1 MANYVNF
8 NQIRG
13 AMTRDTGSVGQTRAQ
28 VRRADAATWTRLH
41 DLSLGVVVGI
51 LAFLALLLISS
62 AGWGQGRGIVSE
74 EPNFSGSSFWG
85 MVKPES
91 EELAALGFSGSG
103 MGAAA
108 FVNGRSTPKLHG
120 PLWHVA
126 DVEGGYA
133 SIRSTVSPLKCGCFT
148 ADGGNG
154 SMVYHLT
161 EYFGLAGDG
170 ARVWAP
176 GTATNQGLNLTTY
189 LGGPQVSALV
199 MGHLLP
205 FGHFLLGKAEADG
218 LATLR
223 GTGSTSAFADA
234 WGGGL
239 DLVLSHDTSVR
250 LAEIDEDITHFKE
263 AMGPRQSNVRLVF
276 GVVFHFKTK

>member
-8 NQIRG
+8 DEMRG
-13 AMTRDTGSVGQTRAQ
+13 AMTRDTGSIGEARAQ
-28 VRRADAATWTRLH
+28 VGRAAETWTRLH
-41 DLSLGVVVGI
+41 DLSLALVVGI

-62 AGWGQGRGIVSE
+62 AGWGQSREIVSA
-74 EPNFSGSSFWG
+74 EPNFWS

-108 FVNGRSTPKLHG
+108 FENGRGTPKLHG

-161 EYFGLAGDG
+161 EYLGVAGDG

-176 GTATNQGLNLTTY
+176 STATQGGLNLTTY

-223 GTGSTSAFADA
+223 GSGSTSAFADA

>member
-1 MANYVNF
+1 MRFQREISGEAGRFSEGSTRREAVS
-8 NQIRG
+8 IRE
-13 AMTRDTGSVGQTRAQ
+13 
-28 VRRADAATWTRLH
+28 RRSRTPAPWTRLH
-41 DLSLGVVVGI
+41 DVSLGLVVGI
-51 LAFLALLLISS
+51 LVFLALLLVATAS
-62 AGWGQGRGIVSE
+62 WGQTRALSSE
-74 EPNFSGSSFWG
+74 EPNFWG
-85 MVKPES
+85 LVQPEA
-91 EELAALGFSGSG
+91 EELASVGFAGSG

-108 FVNGRSTPKLHG
+108 FMKARTLPKLHG

-176 GTATNQGLNLTTY
+176 GTGGNQGLNLTTY
-189 LGGPQVSALV
+189 LGGPQASVLL
-199 MGHLLP
+199 MGRLLP
-205 FGHFLLGKAEADG
+205 FGHFLLGKAQVDG
-218 LATLR
+218 LASQ
-223 GTGSTSAFADA
+223 TGSSSAAAFADG
-234 WGGGL
+234 WGGGV

-250 LAEIDEDITHFKE
+250 LAEIDEDITHFHE
-263 AMGPRQSNVRLVF
+263 TLGPRQSNLRLVF

>member
-1 MANYVNF
+1 MADYCNF
-8 NQIRG
+8 VVMRG
-13 AMTRDTGSVGQTRAQ
+13 AMTRGTGSMGEARI
-28 VRRADAATWTRLH
+28 RGAAPWTRLH
-41 DLSLGVVVGI
+41 DLSLGLVTGI
-51 LAFLALLLISS
+51 LAFLALLLIAS
-62 AGWGQGRGIVSE
+62 AGWGQAREIPSE
-74 EPNFSGSSFWG
+74 EPSFWS

-91 EELAALGFSGSG
+91 EELAAIGFSGSG

-108 FVNGRSTPKLHG
+108 FVNGRSRAKLHG

-161 EYFGLAGDG
+161 EYFGVAGDG

-176 GTATNQGLNLTTY
+176 STATQRGLNLTTY

-199 MGHLLP
+199 MGHFLP
-205 FGHFLLGKAEADG
+205 FGHFLLGKAQADG

-223 GTGSTSAFADA
+223 GSGSTSAFADA
-234 WGGGL
+234 WGGGV
-239 DLVLSHDTSVR
+239 DLVLNHDTSVR
-250 LAEIDEDITHFKE
+250 LAEIDEDITHFRE